1 MQRRLRDPSAAK
13 KLQSIR
19 ASTTIS
25 STSAQDADVDNIL
38 CFEFDDSH
46 PIYPQ
51 FEKFSVFDDEVD
63 EEDLLEIG
71 YESEWEDLFTDLAAE
86 HPVDDDDDEEML
98 DCLHFALHDDDDEN
112 MFSDDLEDEISSTL
126 EEMLEL

>member
-19 ASTTIS
+19 TSDTIP
-25 STSAQDADVDNIL
+25 STSEQDEDVDNIL
-38 CFEFDDSH
+38 SFELDDNH

-51 FEKFSVFDDEVD
+51 LEKCLEFDDEVD
-63 EEDLLEIG
+63 GEDLLEIG
-71 YESEWEDLFTDLAAE
+71 YESEWEDLFTDSAAE
-86 HPVDDDDDEEML
+86 HPVDDDKEML

>member
-25 STSAQDADVDNIL
+25 STSAQDADVNNIL

-71 YESEWEDLFTDLAAE
+71 YESEWEDLFADPAAE
-86 HPVDDDDDEEML
+86 RPADDDEEML
-98 DCLHFALHDDDDEN
+98 DCLHIAQHDDDDDED
-112 MFSDDLEDEISSTL
+112 MFSGDLEDDISSAL